1 MSMKR
6 VMILDGICIVLFLFI
21 MIFLFVLP
29 DREQELLMPV
39 FKILQP
45 YRIGAWIMGAGLL
58 VTCMWGRGRAGLILG
73 IIMLFCYLITT
84 FVTLFGL
91 LALTSQ
97 WELLWYLHPALIL
110 PGCIIALR
118 TRKKKKAEYTER

>member
-1 MSMKR
+1 MPMKR
-6 VMILDGICIVLFLFI
+6 VMILDGICIVLFLFF
-21 MIFLFVLP
+21 MTFLFVLP

-45 YRIGAWIMGAGLL
+45 YRIGAWIMGIGLL
-58 VTCMWGRGRAGLILG
+58 VTCMWGRGKAGLILG
-73 IIMLFCYLITT
+73 LIMLFCYLITT

-97 WELLWYLHPALIL
+97 WELLWYLHPVLIL
-110 PGCIIALR
+110 PGCIIALWK
-118 TRKKKKAEYTER
+118 RKRK

>member
-1 MSMKR
+1 MPMKR
-6 VMILDGICIVLFLFI
+6 VMILDGICIVLFLFF
-21 MIFLFVLP
+21 MTFLFVLP

-45 YRIGAWIMGAGLL
+45 YRIGAWIMGIGLL
-58 VTCMWGRGRAGLILG
+58 VTCMWGRGKAGLILG
-73 IIMLFCYLITT
+73 LIMLFCYLITT

-97 WELLWYLHPALIL
+97 WELLWYFHPILIL
-110 PGCIIALR
+110 PGCIITLR
-118 TRKKKKAEYTER
+118 NRKKKKAEQTER

>member
-1 MSMKR
+1 MKR

-21 MIFLFVLP
+21 MTFIFVLP
-29 DREQELLMPV
+29 DREQELLMLV

-45 YRIGAWIMGAGLL
+45 YRIGAWIMGIGLL
-58 VTCMWGRGRAGLILG
+58 VTCMWGRGKAGLILG

-91 LALTSQ
+91 LVLTSQ
-97 WELLWYLHPALIL
+97 WELLWYLHPVLIL
-110 PGCIIALR
+110 PGCIIALWKR
-118 TRKKKKAEYTER
+118 NRK